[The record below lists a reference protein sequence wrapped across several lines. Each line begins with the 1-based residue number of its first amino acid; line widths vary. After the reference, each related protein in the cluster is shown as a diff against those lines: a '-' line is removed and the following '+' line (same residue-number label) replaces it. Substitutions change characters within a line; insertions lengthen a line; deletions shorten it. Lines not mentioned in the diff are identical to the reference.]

1 MIFNNKFVTIG
12 SSLLLLLTLNH
23 QVIASTR
30 QINGEGLNLIKSF
43 EGWRPNFYYDSV
55 GVKTIGYGHACIPV
69 SSCNNIHPPLT
80 VAQGEKLLRHD
91 IIRFETCV
99 ERIVPK
105 MDNDKFAALVSFA
118 YNLGCGALESSSLA
132 KYARAHNYKAA
143 ANEFPKW
150 CHAGGKVLQGLVK
163 RRAAERKLFCKSGGC

>member
-1 MIFNNKFVTIG
+1 M
-12 SSLLLLLTLNH
+12 S
-23 QVIASTR
+23 
-30 QINGEGLNLIKSF
+30 
-43 EGWRPNFYYDSV
+43 
-55 GVKTIGYGHACIPV
+55 
-69 SSCNNIHPPLT
+69 